1 MGGQRIRVGPRET
14 YFPPFVNER
23 FDGPPYWACTFTA
36 LLNGANVGYLG
47 NRPASHSEVR
57 ALARASGDV
66 TLRGG
71 SQSKHM
77 LRAMR
82 SRYGK
87 RMALEPLSPVRAQER
102 LSSGW
107 ALVAAVTYGLLPK
120 HYRRWSPRFTKGHRI
135 TLIGWDGKHT
145 WILDPMATKGKSW
158 AGEPILWRDL
168 EPAWWSGEQLWF
180 AEGMF
185 RTGPKVRVL
194 EDVPDGTW
202 RIPDGSRL
210 VARRGDK
217 PQVIIRKVVLA
228 EPKSGRFD
236 ALVELVPRTGPVAG
250 PFLRV
255 SSGGLKGMLI
265 PTRTKDIR
273 IRPKRGPVP
282 GGPSAK
288 QTAAAATRDPKFID
302 GRNFEY
308 GRIKKS
314 LGPAVNLP
322 DPPK

>member
-1 MGGQRIRVGPRET
+1 MIGQRIRVGPRET

-47 NRPASHSEVR
+47 NRPAAHSEVR
-57 ALARASGDV
+57 ALARASGDA

-71 SQSKHM
+71 SRSSHM
-77 LRAMR
+77 LRAMH

-87 RMALEPLSPVRAQER
+87 RMKLEPLSPLRVQER

-107 ALVAAVTYGLLPK
+107 ALVAAVTYGQLPK
-120 HYRRWSPRFTKGHRI
+120 HYRRWSPNFKKGHRI

-145 WILDPMATKGKSW
+145 WILDPMATKGNSY
-158 AGEPILWRDL
+158 AGEPILWSDL

-185 RTGPKVRVL
+185 RTGPKIRVL

-202 RIPDGSRL
+202 RVPAGSRL
-210 VARRGDK
+210 VARGGKK
-217 PQVIIRKVVLA
+217 PQVIMRKVVLS

-236 ALVELVPRTGPVAG
+236 ALVELVPPKGPAAG

-255 SSGGLKGMLI
+255 SSGGLAGMLI
-265 PTRTKDIR
+265 PTGTRDIR
-273 IRPKRGPVP
+273 IRPKSGPVP
-282 GGPSAK
+282 GGPGAK
-288 QTAAAATRDPKFID
+288 PSKPAPNRDPKFLE
-302 GRNFEY
+302 GRNYEY
-308 GRIKKS
+308 GRIKKE
-314 LGPAVNLP
+314 LGPVVNLP